1 MRVSTP
7 FASSESAG
15 TAWLTIHH
23 NGGLGSQPYGQLWLN
38 PKVKNLCGSGGSR
51 LRVPVAATCRV
62 LKIAKQPSYR
72 WLKDPVSARDSDD
85 AQVTNA
91 AIDVHRD
98 DPVFG

>member
-7 FASSESAG
+7 FAGGEGAG
-15 TAWLTIHH
+15 TPWLTIHH

-51 LRVPVAATCRV
+51 LRVPVTVPFRV
-62 LKIAKQPSYR
+62 LKIAKQPFYR
-72 WLKDPVSARDSDD
+72 WFKEPVSARDSDD
-85 AQVTNA
+85 TQVTNA
-91 AIDVHRD
+91 AIDVHHD